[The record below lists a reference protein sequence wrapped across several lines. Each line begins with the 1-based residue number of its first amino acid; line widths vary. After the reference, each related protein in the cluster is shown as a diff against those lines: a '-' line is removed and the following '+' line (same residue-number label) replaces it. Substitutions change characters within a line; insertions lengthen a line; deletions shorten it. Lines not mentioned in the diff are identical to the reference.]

1 VRVHTFLGILLA
13 LIGSLVVAYLAQ
25 QNNELIRQP
34 FQVTETWAVPVYVI
48 LLTAFLVGFLPVVTV
63 LLVKTLK
70 QDLATRRQRRFERE
84 ARSVQGSYRRAVDYL
99 EDGQWDRAAD
109 ELETVLSDQPEDFDT
124 LLRSGVSLRHQ
135 GKTEEAIEVHRRA
148 SVLYPQSV
156 AVLYQLAEDYSAQG
170 SVDVAREI
178 HDRILRDFTGLGL
191 RVLRQRRD
199 QSLEA
204 GDWATAERHQEGMI
218 TLESDSLAGIVD
230 EREESVRRGLR
241 FEKGVELVDGER
253 YQEAVAVFEPILAAS
268 PGFKPAH
275 IMLGEALAASG
286 DPQAALSVWQRAWR
300 TTGSPI
306 FLQRI
311 EDHFIEREEP
321 LEAIETLHQI
331 IAKAD
336 NDLVPRFF
344 LGKLYARLEMHDEA
358 LRVLGSIRDRVH
370 ESPTLL
376 YLMGRLYQR
385 RGEGIQA
392 GQAFRRGLEESRL
405 AADLYLCSI
414 CRERY
419 PQWLSRCGVC
429 GNWGTIEL
437 QLDVEPIGSDDQILR
452 ERPVW
457 PVYDKE

>member
-1 VRVHTFLGILLA
+1 MRVHTFLGILLA
-13 LIGSLVVAYLAQ
+13 LVGSLVVAYLAQ
-25 QNNELIRQP
+25 QNNDLIRQP

-48 LLTAFLVGFLPVVTV
+48 LLTAFLAGFLPVVTV

-99 EDGQWDRAAD
+99 EDGQWHRAAD

-124 LLRSGVSLRHQ
+124 LLRSGVSLRQQ
-135 GKTEEAIEVHRRA
+135 GKIEEAIEVHRRA

-156 AVLYQLAEDYSAQG
+156 AVLYHLAEDYSAQG
-170 SVDVAREI
+170 SADVAREI
-178 HDRILRDFTGLGL
+178 HDRILRDFTGIGL
-191 RVLRQRRD
+191 RVLRQRRH

-204 GDWATAERHQEGMI
+204 GDWATAERYQEGMI
-218 TLESDSLAGIVD
+218 TLEPDGLAGIVD

-253 YQEAVAVFEPILAAS
+253 YQEAVTVFESILAAS

-286 DPQAALSVWQRAWR
+286 DPQAALSVWQRAWQ

-336 NDLVPRFF
+336 NDLMPRFF

-376 YLMGRLYQR
+376 YLMGRLYER
-385 RGEGIQA
+385 RGEGVQA

-405 AADLYLCSI
+405 AADLYLCSV

-419 PQWLSRCGVC
+419 SQWLSRCGVC

-437 QLDVEPIGSDDQILR
+437 QLDVEPVGSEDQILR

-457 PVYDKE
+457 PVYDTE